1 MKRQKFKWDK
11 KYKLKKKE
19 KKKAK
24 GCPWCVHYRQYYCGL
39 ATPKKTIP
47 MKVFYKGCPRF
58 KLFNFKL
65 F

>member
-1 MKRQKFKWDK
+1 MKRKKFKWDK

-24 GCPWCVHYRQYYCGL
+24 GCTWCIHYQLYHCGL
-39 ATPKKTIP
+39 TKSTQAIP
-47 MKVFYKGCPRF
+47 MKVYRKGCPRF
-58 KLFNFKL
+58 KLFNFKM